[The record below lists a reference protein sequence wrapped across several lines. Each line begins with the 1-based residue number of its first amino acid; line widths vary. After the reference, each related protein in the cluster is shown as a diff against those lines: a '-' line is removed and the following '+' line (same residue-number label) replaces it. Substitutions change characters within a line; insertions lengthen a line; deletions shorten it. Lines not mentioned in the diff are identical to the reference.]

1 MPRVKRSPATKARK
15 KKILKTAKGAFGQRK
30 NVYRRAKETVQRAL
44 AFAYTGRK
52 LRKREFRQLWTVRI
66 NAALREYGMSYSRF
80 IGALKKENITLD
92 RKILADLA
100 VTDKPAFEAVVDMV
114 KKDS

>member
-15 KKILKTAKGAFGQRK
+15 KKIIKLAKGAFGRRK

-44 AFAYTGRK
+44 VYSYHDRRLK
-52 LRKREFRQLWTVRI
+52 KRTYRQLWTIRI
-66 NAALREYGMSYSRF
+66 NAALQEFGLSYSRF
-80 IGALKKENITLD
+80 IGALKKQDILLD

-100 VTDKPAFEAVVDMV
+100 VLDKTAFSAVVDV
-114 KKDS
+114 AKEAN